1 MTVYVTQKDI
11 LASDLGNQ
19 RLFSIDDDLD
29 VTKKFLKQSKYKSIY
44 NMYDIS

>member
-29 VTKKFLKQSKYKSIY
+29 VTKKFLIQVI
-44 NMYDIS
+44 MER